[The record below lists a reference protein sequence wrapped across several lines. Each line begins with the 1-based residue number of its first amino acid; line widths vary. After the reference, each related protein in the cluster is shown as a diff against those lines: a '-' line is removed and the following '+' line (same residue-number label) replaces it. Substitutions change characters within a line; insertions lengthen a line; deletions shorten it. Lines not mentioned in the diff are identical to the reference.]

1 MATVNPGQLY
11 KYIGYPTFAY
21 QLQSSPW
28 PDPLVNPVF
37 VFSGP
42 LSAAPFKFRVRASAT
57 ITSST
62 SINIG
67 TSLSNMWEHSLGLG
81 VVSYASGTWYEY
93 TLTEDQANVLST
105 ASSIFLEIS
114 GYDNPS
120 FYTSGANI
128 PSIITTEPN
137 SARIKVGGA
146 WKSGIPYIKVG
157 GVWKRGEMYIKQG
170 GIWKKGS

>member
-1 MATVNPGQLY
+1 MNILLPRIRRVYCPLHLQ
-11 KYIGYPTFAY
+11 FFWRY
-21 QLQSSPW
+21 Q
-28 PDPLVNPVF
+28 
-37 VFSGP
+37 
-42 LSAAPFKFRVRASAT
+42 
-57 ITSST
+57 
-62 SINIG
+62 
-67 TSLSNMWEHSLGLG
+67 
-81 VVSYASGTWYEY
+81 
-93 TLTEDQANVLST
+93 
-105 ASSIFLEIS
+105 